1 MTDLVAA
8 EDLCKFFSVR
18 GPTGRR
24 AVLHAVDR
32 VSLTI
37 RRNEILALV
46 GESGCGKSTLGR
58 AILHLEKPTSGRV
71 LFDGQDLTALP
82 GDAMRRLRR
91 RMQIIFQNPHGSL
104 DPRVAIG
111 QAIRDPLDIHG
122 VGSRAERRERVAEL
136 LRLVGLDIDHARRYP
151 HQLSGGQAQRV
162 AIARALALNP
172 DFIIADEPVSS
183 LDVSIQAQILNLM
196 ADLRGSLGLTYLFIA
211 HNLAVVE
218 HFSTRVAVM
227 YLGRI
232 MEVAPSGALYGN
244 PLHPYTQGLLASA
257 PVADPDAPPRP
268 PALVGDVP
276 SPLDPPARCRFQTR
290 CPQAM
295 EICGQVDPDLAEI
308 EPDHWVACHLYTK
321 NG

>member
-1 MTDLVAA
+1 
-8 EDLCKFFSVR
+8 
-18 GPTGRR
+18 
-24 AVLHAVDR
+24 
-32 VSLTI
+32 
-37 RRNEILALV
+37 
-46 GESGCGKSTLGR
+46 
-58 AILHLEKPTSGRV
+58 
-71 LFDGQDLTALP
+71 
-82 GDAMRRLRR
+82 
-91 RMQIIFQNPHGSL
+91 
-104 DPRVAIG
+104 
-111 QAIRDPLDIHG
+111 
-122 VGSRAERRERVAEL
+122 
-136 LRLVGLDIDHARRYP
+136 
-151 HQLSGGQAQRV
+151 V

-196 ADLRGSLGLTYLFIA
+196 ADLRVSLGLTYLFIA

-276 SPLDPPARCRFQTR
+276 SPLDPPARCRFQAR

>member
-1 MTDLVAA
+1 MA
-8 EDLCKFFSVR
+8 R
-18 GPTGRR
+18 
-24 AVLHAVDR
+24 
-32 VSLTI
+32 
-37 RRNEILALV
+37 
-46 GESGCGKSTLGR
+46 ST
-58 AILHLEKPTSGRV
+58 PQV
-71 LFDGQDLTALP
+71 P
-82 GDAMRRLRR
+82 
-91 RMQIIFQNPHGSL
+91 
-104 DPRVAIG
+104 IG

-122 VGSRAERRERVAEL
+122 AGSTVERGERVEEL
-136 LRLVGLDIDHARRYP
+136 LRLVGLDMDHAQRFP

-162 AIARALALNP
+162 AIARAIALNP

-196 ADLRGSLGLTYLFIA
+196 ADLRVSLGLTYLFIA

-232 MEVAPSGALYGN
+232 MEVAPGRMLYGH

-257 PVADPDAPPRP
+257 PVADPDAPVRP

-276 SPLDPPARCRFQTR
+276 SPLDPPQRCRFQTR

-295 EICGQVDPDLAEI
+295 EICHQVAPDLAEI
-308 EPDHWVACHLYTK
+308 DTDHWVACHLYTAAA
-321 NG
+321 